1 MNKKILLA
9 GAGHGHLSFLHN
21 IGRLKAEGFEITVVS
36 PDRYH
41 YYSGMGP
48 GLLAGTYTPEECRFD
63 VQQITESNN
72 GIFIKD
78 KIISFNPEKKSAET
92 DSGLTLNYDSVS
104 FNIGSEMKT
113 LLPDRENIFNV
124 KPISNLFK
132 AGEFIRENFKKRN
145 FKCAVIGGGYA
156 GIECACNLKYLSRL
170 IGANADVTIFEKTG
184 FMQYEK
190 TSFRNSVLK
199 ELKLIGVK
207 VSDNTGTVVFKEN
220 KPVTEK
226 GLEFEGDIYLNAAG
240 ISAPEIFK
248 LSGIKTGNDGGL
260 AVNRFLQSE
269 SYPEVFGTG
278 DCIHFSDMPLRKAG
292 VYAVRQNSIILHNV
306 VSFLKGKQLKPFYP
320 QKEYLK
326 ILSTGSMRGILY
338 RDPLMLTGKIAFRI
352 KNFIDRRFMKRFSRI
367 IRFFRK

>member
-21 IGRLKAEGFEITVVS
+21 IGRLKTVGFEITVVS

-48 GLLAGTYTPEECRFD
+48 GLLAGTYTPDDCRFD
-63 VQQITESNN
+63 VQRITESNN

-78 KIISFNPEKKSAET
+78 KIISFNPEKKTAET
-92 DSGLTLNYDSVS
+92 ASGLTLNYDSVS

-113 LLPDRENIFNV
+113 LLPDRESIFNV

-132 AGEFIRENFKKRN
+132 AGEFIREKFKNRN

-156 GIECACNLKYLSRL
+156 GIECACNVKYLSRL
-170 IGANADVTIFEKTG
+170 IGVNGDVTIFERTG
-184 FMQYEK
+184 FMEHEK
-190 TSFRNSVLK
+190 PSFRNSVIK
-199 ELKLIGVK
+199 ELNRIGVK
-207 VSDNTGTVVFKEN
+207 ISDNTGNVIFKN
-220 KPVTEK
+220 AKLATEK
-226 GLEFEGDIYLNAAG
+226 NNEFEGDIYLNAAG

-306 VSFLKGKQLKPFYP
+306 VSFLKGKPLKPFHP
-320 QKEYLK
+320 QNNYLK
-326 ILSTGSMRGILY
+326 ILSAGFNRGILY
-338 RDPLMLTGKIAFRI
+338 RRPFILRGKTAFII
-352 KNFIDRRFMKRFSRI
+352 KDYIDRRFMRHFS
-367 IRFFRK
+367 